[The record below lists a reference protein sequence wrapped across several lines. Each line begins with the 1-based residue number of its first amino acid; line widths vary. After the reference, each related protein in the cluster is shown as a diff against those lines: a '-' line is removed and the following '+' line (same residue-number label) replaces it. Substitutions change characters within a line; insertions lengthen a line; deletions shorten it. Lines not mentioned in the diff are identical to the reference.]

1 MEFGEKRSKKR
12 SKKLCRSFGR
22 TAVALM
28 AGLAIAGCS
37 RVELESFQLPKL
49 SDQVRS
55 VTMTASAPV
64 GMQSPVR
71 SEELVDAQGNCAQ
84 APMAS
89 ATAGVE
95 GASTDPV
102 TVPANT
108 AQALGGIGLAMTECD
123 VVKRAGAP
131 EKMELGTNERSERTL
146 MLSYIQGTRPG
157 IYSFVAGRLVAIER
171 APEPPAPPKPVKPAK
186 TAKPKLKPKPAAT

>member
-1 MEFGEKRSKKR
+1 MEFGKKR
-12 SKKLCRSFGR
+12 SKKLGGSFGR
-22 TAVALM
+22 TAVVLM
-28 AGLAIAGCS
+28 AGLAIAGCA
-37 RVELESFQLPKL
+37 RFELESFQLPKL
-49 SDQVRS
+49 SDQVRLP
-55 VTMTASAPV
+55 TAAASAPV
-64 GMQSPVR
+64 GQQAPVKP
-71 SEELVDAQGNCAQ
+71 EELVDAQGNCAQ

-95 GASTDPV
+95 GANTDPV

-108 AQALGGIGLAMTECD
+108 ARALGGIGLAMTECD

-146 MLSYIQGTRPG
+146 TLSYIQGTRPG

-186 TAKPKLKPKPAAT
+186 TAKPKPKAKPPAT

>member
-1 MEFGEKRSKKR
+1 MEFGKRRNKKR
-12 SKKLCRSFGR
+12 NKKLCGSFGA
-22 TAVALM
+22 TAVVLM

-37 RVELESFQLPKL
+37 RFELESFQLPKL
-49 SDQVRS
+49 SDQVRLP
-55 VTMTASAPV
+55 TLAASAPV
-64 GMQSPVR
+64 GPQGPAR
-71 SEELVDAQGNCAQ
+71 PEELVDAQGNCAQ

-102 TVPANT
+102 TVPTNT

-146 MLSYIQGTRPG
+146 MLTYIQGTRPG
-157 IYSFVAGRLVAIER
+157 IYSFVAGRLIAIER

-186 TAKPKLKPKPAAT
+186 TAKPKPKPKSPAT